1 LKLSIKIRGNQ
12 SPLVRS
18 LQAGDYS
25 LKLVVIDMPHNH
37 SVYGNTR
44 ALAKAISVGDV
55 GVPARPFMKQF
66 FSENRSFIM
75 ECVNMQLKVNK
86 DIKVALEKAG
96 WEISTRFAEWVMGG
110 GVKPENTPATIKR
123 KGHDVVLVGALTHPD
138 HLIYAVQ
145 PVVQLRDKRSRKK
158 K

>member
-1 LKLSIKIRGNQ
+1 MNIKIRGNQ

-25 LKLVVIDMPHNH
+25 LKLVVVDMPHNH
-37 SVYGNTR
+37 SIYGTTR
-44 ALAKAISVGDV
+44 KLAKAISVGEE

-75 ECVNMQLKVNK
+75 ECVNTHIKLNK

-96 WEISTRFAEWVMGG
+96 WEINTRFAEWVMGG
-110 GVKPENTPATIKR
+110 GVKPENTVHTIRK
-123 KGHDVVLVGALTHPD
+123 KGHDIVLVGSLTHPD

-145 PVVQLRDKRSRKK
+145 PVVQLRDKRKR
-158 K
+158 